1 MPGEFYGQR
10 RLVGY
15 SPWGCKEL
23 DTTEWLTLHASSI
36 FSFLR
41 TLRTVFHSGCTNLH
55 SHQQCRRVFFSP
67 HPHQHLS
74 FMFFNNSHSDT
85 CGQYLTVVLICMS
98 LIIND
103 VEHLFMTISSLGW
116 LFYWD
121 PLIIPN
127 FCLSMLLFSRP
138 VVSNSLWPHGL
149 QHTRPQYVI
158 SFLISLLSY
167 FSAYLLNFSNLK
179 LKKKKI
185 WLTYS
190 TVIFVKDK
198 F

>member
-1 MPGEFYGQR
+1 MPGEFHGQR

-41 TLRTVFHSGCTNLH
+41 TLCTVFHSGCTNLH

-98 LIIND
+98 LMIND

-116 LFYWD
+116 SFYWD

-179 LKKKKI
+179 LKKKI
-185 WLTYS
+185 WLTYF